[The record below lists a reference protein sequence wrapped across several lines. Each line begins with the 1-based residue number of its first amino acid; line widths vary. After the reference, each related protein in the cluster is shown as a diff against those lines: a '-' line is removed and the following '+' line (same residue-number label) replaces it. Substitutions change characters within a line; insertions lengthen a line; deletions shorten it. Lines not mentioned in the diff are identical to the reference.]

1 MRVMTHN
8 KLLPACLA
16 CLLLS
21 FFVVSVRAQ
30 DPPASA
36 TPSISPEKQALIREL
51 LELTSSQKT
60 IDAMFKAQADQVD
73 KELPQLVWQAVS
85 GMPEL
90 KSLTPAQREEV
101 RLKVL
106 SSPLGPGKRM
116 YELIQAKI
124 DFHKLIEDISLPLH
138 DKYFTESELRDL
150 VAFYKSPTGKRVIEV
165 MPNLLTAT
173 MNQTAEAILPRMI
186 AITTQ
191 IQKEETERM
200 EKEIQITVKT
210 EQNPPKSPG
219 RTPRR
224 RPRH

>member
-1 MRVMTHN
+1 MRVTTYN
-8 KLLPACLA
+8 RLLPAFLA
-16 CLLLS
+16 CLLFSLS
-21 FFVVSVRAQ
+21 IISVRAQ
-30 DPPASA
+30 DPPGNA
-36 TPSISPEKQALIREL
+36 TPSISSEKQALIREL

-85 GMPEL
+85 GMQEL
-90 KSLTPAQREEV
+90 KSLTPAQREEL

-124 DFHKLIEDISLPLH
+124 DFHKLIEDISFPLY
-138 DKYFTESELRDL
+138 DKYFTDSELRDL
-150 VAFYKSPTGKRVIEV
+150 VSFYKSPTGKKVIEV
-165 MPNLLTAT
+165 MPNLLTET
-173 MNQTAEAILPRMI
+173 INQTASAVLPRMTEI
-186 AITTQ
+186 MTQ
-191 IQKEETERM
+191 IQKEETVRM

-210 EQNPPKSPG
+210 EEKPPKPTG

>member
-1 MRVMTHN
+1 MTN

-21 FFVVSVRAQ
+21 LSIISARAQ
-30 DPPASA
+30 DPPGAA
-36 TPSISPEKQALIREL
+36 PAISHEKEALIREL

-60 IDAMFKAQADQVD
+60 IDAMFKVQADEVD

-85 GMPEL
+85 GMKEL
-90 KSLTPAQREEV
+90 KSLTPAQREEL

-106 SSPLGPGKRM
+106 SSSLGPGRRM
-116 YELIQAKI
+116 YELVQAKI

-150 VAFYKSPTGKRVIEV
+150 VAFYKSPTGKKVIEV

-173 MNQTAEAILPRMI
+173 INQTAGAILPRMT
-186 AITTQ
+186 AITMQ
-191 IQKEETERM
+191 IQEEETRRM
-200 EKEIQITVKT
+200 EKEIQATVQMKK
-210 EQNPPKSPG
+210 NPAKPTS
-219 RTPRR
+219 RTPLR
-224 RPRH
+224 RPKH